1 MDLLEFLKQL
11 FIVAI
16 GGSAALVFA
25 FYLVWPKLEGYMMR
39 MHSIG
44 HHKVLNQEQMKLRF
58 AAYERLVLLAHRM
71 SPEQVMLRNHEPNQT
86 VSQFRQRMI
95 ADIDQEYQHNFTQ
108 QLYVSDVA
116 WSAIRELRKNTIN
129 LLQNVSKGLADN
141 QSDEYISIVLR
152 QVKELEVNP
161 YTEVET
167 ILKKELSA

>member
-39 MHSIG
+39 MHSMG
-44 HHKVLNQEQMKLRF
+44 HHKVFNQEQMKLRF

-152 QVKELEVNP
+152 QVKELDVNP